1 MKKLFPLLVTLLVS
15 FCSRQT
21 HAQAVDGI
29 DAVVHD
35 SVVTH
40 YEVEM
45 LTGPAFE
52 ALARQYRSQPDILEK
67 KVSEAEREN
76 LDTLVGRRLILQE
89 FKTFKVPESI
99 LDAEVDREIQSEIK
113 ARYGDQITLMKT
125 LQAQGITFEKHKQ
138 SIREHMIVS
147 WLRQKNVSS
156 EVIISPHKV
165 ETYYLAHREEESYKM
180 EDQVNLR
187 MIVLNKTAD
196 VPEPKKLAEEL
207 LAKLNEGTSFAEL
220 AGMYSQGSSR
230 KDNGL
235 WGWADK
241 KTLRKELADVAF
253 TLKAGEHSGVIE
265 VKNPESSESYYLML
279 VEERQTAHYRTLGE
293 MRSEIEQNL
302 KLEELSR
309 LEKQWIAKL
318 KKKTYVQ
325 YFR

>member
-1 MKKLFPLLVTLLVS
+1 MLVLG
-15 FCSRQT
+15 FCSQRSK
-21 HAQAVDGI
+21 AQLVDGI

-35 SVVTH
+35 AVVTQ
-40 YEVEM
+40 YEVEVM
-45 LTGPAFE
+45 TGPAFE

-67 KVSEAEREN
+67 KVTEAEREN
-76 LDTLVGRRLILQE
+76 LDTLVAQQLILQE

-99 LDAEVDREIQSEIK
+99 IDAEVDREIQAEIK
-113 ARYGDQITLMKT
+113 ARFGDQITLMKT
-125 LQAQGITFEKHKQ
+125 LQAEGLTFEKYKQ
-138 SIREHMIVS
+138 RKRERMVIS
-147 WLRQKNVSS
+147 WLRQKNVAS
-156 EVIISPHKV
+156 EIIISPHKV
-165 ETYYLAHREEESYKM
+165 ETYYLAHREEEGYKL
-180 EDQVNLR
+180 EDQVKLR

-196 VPEPKKLAEEL
+196 VPDPKKLAEEL
-207 LAKLNEGTSFAEL
+207 LAKLNEGTPFSEL

-253 TLKAGEHSGVIE
+253 TLKQGEHSEVIE
-265 VKNPESSESYYLML
+265 IKNPESSESYYLML
-279 VEERQTAHYRTLGE
+279 VEEKQSSHYKTLGE
-293 MRSEIEQNL
+293 MRDEIEQNL
-302 KLEELSR
+302 KLEERNR

>member
-1 MKKLFPLLVTLLVS
+1 MATLVLG
-15 FCSRQT
+15 FCSQRSK
-21 HAQAVDGI
+21 AQLVDGI

-35 SVVTH
+35 AVVTQ
-40 YEVEM
+40 YEVEVM
-45 LTGPAFE
+45 TGPAFE

-67 KVSEAEREN
+67 KVTEAEREN
-76 LDTLVGRRLILQE
+76 LDTLVAQQLILQE

-99 LDAEVDREIQSEIK
+99 IDAEVDREIQAEIK
-113 ARYGDQITLMKT
+113 ARFGDQITLMKT
-125 LQAQGITFEKHKQ
+125 LQAEGLTFEKYKQ
-138 SIREHMIVS
+138 RKRERMVIS
-147 WLRQKNVSS
+147 WLRQKNVAS
-156 EVIISPHKV
+156 EIIISPHKV
-165 ETYYLAHREEESYKM
+165 ETYYLAHREEEGYKL
-180 EDQVNLR
+180 EDQVKLR

-196 VPEPKKLAEEL
+196 VPDPKKLAEEL
-207 LAKLNEGTSFAEL
+207 LAKLNEGTPFSEL

-253 TLKAGEHSGVIE
+253 TLKQGEHSGVIE
-265 VKNPESSESYYLML
+265 IKNPESSESYYLML
-279 VEERQTAHYRTLGE
+279 VEEKQSSHYKTLGE
-293 MRSEIEQNL
+293 MRDEIEQNL
-302 KLEELSR
+302 KLEERNR